1 MLGLREAKKARRI
14 LKFMQVDAVRSAG
27 DLFFPPKAQVANI
40 QKHRVFIDSFGI
52 PNPQICWNVDEDIHA
67 QSAAPLRL
75 VVPFTR
81 VKLSGLNISFEF
93 GLLDA

>member
-27 DLFFPPKAQVANI
+27 DLFSPNVQVAKI
-40 QKHRVFIDSFGI
+40 QKRRVFIDSFSI

-81 VKLSGLNISFEF
+81 VKLSG
-93 GLLDA
+93 